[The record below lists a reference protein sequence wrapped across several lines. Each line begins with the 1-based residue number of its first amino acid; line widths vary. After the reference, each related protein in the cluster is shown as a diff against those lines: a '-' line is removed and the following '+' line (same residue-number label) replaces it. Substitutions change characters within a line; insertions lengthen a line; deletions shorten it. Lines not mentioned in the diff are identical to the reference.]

1 MPPQPSRAL
10 TLTPPFGY
18 GEIVPLQRGHR
29 VLLPHGATPQFCR
42 GINALAVS
50 YGEMPAAAR
59 HYPVVFATADGG
71 TSHAPVI
78 VLGLKDGQNLF
89 VDPGGEWDPAAYL
102 PAFVRRYPFCISKLY
117 VDGEARSDRVVCVAK
132 AYVDD
137 LGIALFDAGGTA
149 TPYWSQMERL
159 LAEFE
164 SDLDRTAA
172 MCAALSRLGL
182 FAPFSFT
189 VMHEDVPGLKLEGM
203 YRIDQAKFD
212 ALKPATLK
220 ALQQKGFLGHI
231 YAHLQSLENFAAL
244 YARAV
249 ARARPPAA

>member
-89 VDPGGEWDPAAYL
+89 VDAGGEWDPAAYL

-137 LGIALFDAGGTA
+137 LGIALFDAGGAA

-159 LAEFE
+159 LTEFE

-172 MCAALSRLGL
+172 MCAALSRLWL

-249 ARARPPAA
+249 ARSRPTAR